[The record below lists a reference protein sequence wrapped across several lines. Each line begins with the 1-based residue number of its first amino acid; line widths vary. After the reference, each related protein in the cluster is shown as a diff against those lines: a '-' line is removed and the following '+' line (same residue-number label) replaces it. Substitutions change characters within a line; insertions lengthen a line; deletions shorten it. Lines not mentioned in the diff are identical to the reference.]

1 MATISPTWRASSR
14 HIASWWGCFMVTA
27 TRAARPGGIA
37 PKSGSGFIQRSR
49 SAKVKTWATPGSRLA
64 ASVRMAAM
72 RACACGLRTKATW
85 SIPGSLMSSTKRPSP
100 RR

>member
-1 MATISPTWRASSR
+1 
-14 HIASWWGCFMVTA
+14 MVTA

-49 SAKVKTWATPGSRLA
+49 SANVNTWATPGSRLA

-72 RACACGLRTKATW
+72 RACAWGLRTKAAW

>member
-1 MATISPTWRASSR
+1 
-14 HIASWWGCFMVTA
+14 MVTA
-27 TRAARPGGIA
+27 TRAARPGGMA
-37 PKSGSGFIQRSR
+37 PKSGSGFIHRSR

-72 RACACGLRTKATW
+72 CACAWGLRTKAAW